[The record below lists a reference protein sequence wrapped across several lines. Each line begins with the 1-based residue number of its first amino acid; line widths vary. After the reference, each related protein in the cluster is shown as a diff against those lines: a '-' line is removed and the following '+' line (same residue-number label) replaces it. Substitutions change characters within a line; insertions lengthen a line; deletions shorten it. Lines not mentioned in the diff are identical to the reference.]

1 MQTFLKVF
9 KRHQKDNEV
18 LLKRYTKER
27 TAMQRDH
34 TGQLEK
40 LITNYEK
47 MKITAVRT
55 FERAVKRCG

>member
-1 MQTFLKVF
+1 
-9 KRHQKDNEV
+9 
-18 LLKRYTKER
+18 
-27 TAMQRDH
+27 MQREH

-47 MKITAVRT
+47 IKTTAIKT